1 MKVITKDFQILKGEN
16 EFEFPVGITV
26 IQGKSAS
33 GKSTLF
39 YAVEDCLTNP
49 AGVDDAIH
57 WDCKQASVTIENNNN
72 KITWIKT
79 QSSSEYV
86 NELTGQHYPKA
97 SKLDSQ
103 DLGDLGFYIDPSG
116 DVVNV
121 HSEWK
126 KLFPFEL
133 KDTEMFRLFEDI
145 FNISCSFSIIDDYK
159 KEEQQLKTQINQ
171 ITNEINVNTQNDTKI
186 TEILGKIDLNTIHNI
201 IHTLNTK
208 QQIVSQMVRD
218 YDNLSTNYNYK
229 QLTIPQP
236 YDTTLLI
243 NKSTYCN
250 SLKQDYN
257 KYQVN
262 YSLQNK
268 CLPEIKTFNIQPN
281 KYKEDY
287 IMYNDLLKQIN
298 DYEQQ
303 LHNLKQNIIQ
313 LNDKKSQIK
322 VCPTCGHQLEE

>member
-1 MKVITKDFQILKGEN
+1 MTSEIVPCDAIKILFVPFIKHPNIPLSAEQLSYTWTTPCTIVITKKNNGL
-16 EFEFPVGITV
+16 IT
-26 IQGKSAS
+26 
-33 GKSTLF
+33 
-39 YAVEDCLTNP
+39 
-49 AGVDDAIH
+49 
-57 WDCKQASVTIENNNN
+57 
-72 KITWIKT
+72 
-79 QSSSEYV
+79 
-86 NELTGQHYPKA
+86 
-97 SKLDSQ
+97 DS
-103 DLGDLGFYIDPSG
+103 
-116 DVVNV
+116 
-121 HSEWK
+121 
-126 KLFPFEL
+126 
-133 KDTEMFRLFEDI
+133 
-145 FNISCSFSIIDDYK
+145 
-159 KEEQQLKTQINQ
+159 QLKTQINQ
-171 ITNEINVNTQNDTKI
+171 ITNEINANTQNDTKI
-186 TEILGKIDLNTIHNI
+186 TDILSKIDLNTIHNI

-208 QQIVSQMVRD
+208 QQIVSQMVKD

-268 CLPEIKTFNIQPN
+268 CLPEIKTFNIQAN